1 MSSGEIDM
9 IDEQTEY
16 EKRLLKRAEK
26 AEALANHWRA
36 NHDNQ
41 VKRARILMDRPDL
54 PLERVRAYE
63 LVVALTEEVAE
74 LKRKLSELG
83 TERDPF
89 GKVR

>member
-1 MSSGEIDM
+1 MFDL

-16 EKRLLKRAEK
+16 EERLLKRAEK
-26 AEALANHWRA
+26 AEALALHWKA

-63 LVVALTEEVAE
+63 LAVALMKEVAE
-74 LKRKLSELG
+74 LKHKLSELG

-89 GKVR
+89 GGAM